1 MKIFLST
8 GAPGNDDWLV
18 SLWKMTYILMIRLR
32 TGELLGGVF
41 PMKHDSWV
49 LILSNSMVP
58 KHQPVL
64 NEQ

>member
-8 GAPGNDDWLV
+8 GAPGNSDWLV

-41 PMKHDSWV
+41 PWNMIHEFLSY
-49 LILSNSMVP
+49 LIPWFQSTN
-58 KHQPVL
+58 QY
-64 NEQ
+64 